1 MSKRLSNHFTQS
13 PSSILWFISFVV
25 DRPLASGKAGCRK
38 LGLGAPFTC
47 CELLG
52 QFPNPFNDSK
62 MKNKRE
68 RERERETDRQTDRQ
82 TETDRDRETETE
94 RDKDRDRETDT
105 ETERER
111 KKEKKTD

>member
-68 RERERETDRQTDRQ
+68 RERETDRDRQRQ
-82 TETDRDRETETE
+82 TETDRETETD

>member
-68 RERERETDRQTDRQ
+68 RETDKQTDRQ
-82 TETDRDRETETE
+82 TEKE
-94 RDKDRDRETDT
+94 
-105 ETERER
+105 
-111 KKEKKTD
+111 KEKKKKKKKIEVAAFSRSSGLVSD

>member
-68 RERERETDRQTDRQ
+68 RERERDRQTDRQ
-82 TETDRDRETETE
+82 TDRDRETETE